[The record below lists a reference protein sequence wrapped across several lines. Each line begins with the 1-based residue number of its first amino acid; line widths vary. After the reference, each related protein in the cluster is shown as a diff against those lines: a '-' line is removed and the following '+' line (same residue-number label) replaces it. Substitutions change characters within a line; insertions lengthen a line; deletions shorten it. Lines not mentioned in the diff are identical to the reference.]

1 MTSRRLL
8 LLLLSPIWLAVLMV
22 SLLVGLAEFAEGDLA
37 AILAA
42 AIATDSIESGQLSV
56 LAVRVLLFPFQ
67 LIFIGLVVTAAL
79 WVFRRR
85 DRFGNWVLG
94 DSMAERI
101 SSTDLVA
108 GDRPPVLQ
116 PERRRTLQQFL
127 SSAIAFA
134 AIFVAVL
141 LGLGQFVERGDLAVV
156 VAALTSSLT
165 WGARLPISDYLGGIS
180 NIFENNLA
188 VGDQISYKQVDRT
201 VSGLVE
207 SVDLRFMSVRADTGE
222 LTSIPFGELR
232 VFRNLSR
239 GEHIGV
245 YAGFPIAVEDLSRAV
260 DLLEDLAPQ
269 SMELVP
275 DLVEPWQPISLEG
288 EMGAILDLHLFGKTT
303 PNREDDL
310 QLALHSVVQQK
321 FAAEGIRLRVKGGDQ
336 S

>member
-8 LLLLSPIWLAVLMV
+8 ILLLSPIWLAVVLL
-22 SLLVGLAEFAEGDLA
+22 SLLIGLAEFAEGDLA
-37 AILAA
+37 AIVAA
-42 AIATDSIESGQLSV
+42 EISTGSIESRQLAL
-56 LAVRVLLFPFQ
+56 LATRVLLFPFQ
-67 LIFIGLVVTAAL
+67 LVFIGVVVTAAL

-85 DRFGNWVLG
+85 DRFGGWVLG
-94 DSMAERI
+94 DPLAERLT
-101 SSTDLVA
+101 STEIVP
-108 GDRPPVLQ
+108 GEVPSVLH
-116 PERRRTLQQFL
+116 PDRRRTLQQFI
-127 SSAIAFA
+127 SSAIAFT
-134 AIFVAVL
+134 AIFVATL
-141 LGLGQFVERGDLAVV
+141 LSLGQFVERGDLAVV

-165 WGARLPISDYLGGIS
+165 WGARLPISDLLGGIS

-188 VGDQISYKQVDRT
+188 VGDQISYKQTDRMVGGT
-201 VSGLVE
+201 VE

-232 VFRNLSR
+232 VFRNFSR

-245 YAGFPIAVEDLSRAV
+245 YAGFPIAAGDLGRAV
-260 DLLEDLAPQ
+260 RLLEDMAPQ

-303 PNREDDL
+303 PNREEDL
-310 QLALHSVVQQK
+310 LLALHTVVQER
-321 FAAEGIRLRVKGGDQ
+321 FAAEGIHLRVRGSDQ